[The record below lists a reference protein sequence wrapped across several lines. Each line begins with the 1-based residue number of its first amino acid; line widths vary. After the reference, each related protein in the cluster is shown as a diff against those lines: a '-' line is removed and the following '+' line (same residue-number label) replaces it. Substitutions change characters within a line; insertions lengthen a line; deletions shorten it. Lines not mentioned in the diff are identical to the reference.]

1 MDASLSDLLRRIELL
16 ASLTDEELRLI
27 SSRFITKKIK
37 KGEVILHEEDTNNFM
52 YMILSGKLKVV
63 QTTGDGKEI
72 ILAIHH
78 SGQFF
83 GEISL
88 IDGKTSPAT
97 VVAAEDSLI
106 ILVSKKDFHDLL
118 INHRRVLY
126 NLLQIMCA
134 RLRDSWD
141 KLKILTLK
149 DPAERIK
156 SLFLMLSSHSG
167 EKMREGTLLNM
178 KLTHQNIADMAGLTR
193 ETVTRILNKWENGGK
208 ITILE
213 NKFIRLNS
221 DFTKEL

>member
-1 MDASLSDLLRRIELL
+1 MDVTLVGLLKKIELL
-16 ASLTDEELRLI
+16 ASLTDEELRAI
-27 SSRFITKKIK
+27 GARFIIKKIK

-52 YMILSGKLKVV
+52 YMILSGRLKVIR
-63 QTTGDGKEI
+63 TTAEGKEI

-97 VVAAEDSLI
+97 VMAAEDSLI
-106 ILVSKKDFHDLL
+106 IVVSRKDFHDLL
-118 INHRRVLY
+118 INHKKVLY

-149 DPAERIK
+149 DTAERIRL
-156 SLFLMLSSHSG
+156 LFSMLSFHYG
-167 EKMREGTLLNM
+167 EKTTEGTLLNM
-178 KLTHQNIADMAGLTR
+178 KLTHQNIADMTGLTR
-193 ETVTRILNKWENGGK
+193 ETVTRILNKWQNNEK
-208 ITILE
+208 ISIMG
-213 NKFIRLNS
+213 NRFIRLS
-221 DFTKEL
+221 SEFMKEL

>member
-1 MDASLSDLLRRIELL
+1 MDVNLTGLLKRIELL

-27 SSRFITKKIK
+27 SSRFIIKKIK
-37 KGEVILHEEDTNNFM
+37 KSEVILHEEDTNNFM
-52 YMILSGKLKVV
+52 YMILSGKLKIVR
-63 QTTGDGKEI
+63 TTGDGKEI

-97 VVAAEDSLI
+97 VMAAEDSII
-106 ILVSKKDFHDLL
+106 ILVSRKDFHDLL
-118 INHRRVLY
+118 INHRKVLY

-149 DPAERIK
+149 DPAERIRL
-156 SLFLMLSSHSG
+156 LFSMLSFHNG
-167 EKMREGTLLNM
+167 EKIPEGTKLNT
-178 KLTHQNIADMAGLTR
+178 KLTHQNIADMTGLTR
-193 ETVTRILNKWENGGK
+193 ETVTRILNKWQNSGK
-208 ITILE
+208 ITIME
-213 NKFIRLNS
+213 NKFIRLNL
-221 DFTKEL
+221 DFVKEL

>member
-1 MDASLSDLLRRIELL
+1 MDANLTDLLRRIDLL

-27 SSRFITKKIK
+27 SSRFIKKKIR
-37 KGEVILHEEDTNNFM
+37 KGEIILREEDTNNFM

-63 QTTGDGKEI
+63 QTTGEGKEI

-78 SGQFF
+78 AGQFF
-83 GEISL
+83 GEMSL

-118 INHRRVLY
+118 ISHRRVLY

-149 DPAERIK
+149 DPAERLRL
-156 SLFLMLSSHSG
+156 LFLMLSLHSG
-167 EKMREGTLLNM
+167 EKMPEGTLLKM
-178 KLTHQNIADMAGLTR
+178 KLTHQNIADMTGLTR

-213 NKFIRLNS
+213 NKLIRLNS
-221 DFTKEL
+221 DFAKEL

>member
-1 MDASLSDLLRRIELL
+1 MDVSLSDLLRRIELL